1 MRHVAPPEAATTNAP
16 FALVTRISN
25 ALRLSAV
32 DKCAARLGLAAGMAL
47 ADARARHPALAT
59 LPHDVAA
66 DARALAR
73 LAAGMARFT
82 PLVSLDP
89 PDGLVLDITGCAHL
103 FGGEAQL
110 AQQAAAQAGFA
121 CRHAFADHAAAAR
134 ALVRYGGGGRVGRGG
149 GGGGASDIRTLPLAA
164 LELSEDALAGLRR
177 AGLRTL
183 GDLARRP
190 TAGLAARFGEE
201 MVARLRAILGETAR
215 PITPRPTP
223 VPIRAQTR
231 FAEPIART
239 DTVLDVL
246 EALLVE
252 TGRQMAAR
260 QLGGRRFAV
269 TLERSD
275 GARRCLTVDTGRPT
289 RDPATIMRL
298 FAERIDNLADPI
310 DPGFGFDAIT
320 LSVPRAEALAARQAT
335 LEHQPDTDDT
345 IAALIDRLS
354 TRLGPD
360 RVRRLIPSD
369 TYIPEKAQYLAPATQ
384 SSAPAWPVI
393 RADAPRPLVLFDPP
407 QPITAIA
414 SVPDGPP
421 QRFRWR
427 GRLHDIAHAEGPER
441 IAPEWWRRTNGHLPG
456 QHGLTRDYY
465 RVEDADG
472 RRFWLLRHGLFDER
486 SDPLWYIHGLF
497 A

>member
-1 MRHVAPPEAATTNAP
+1 MRHVAPPEAANANAP
-16 FALVTRISN
+16 FALVTRVSN

-32 DKCAARLGLAAGMAL
+32 DECAARLGLVAGMAL

-59 LPHDVAA
+59 LPHDCAA
-66 DARALAR
+66 DERALAQ
-73 LAAGMARFT
+73 LAAGMVRFT

-103 FGGEAQL
+103 FGGEATL
-110 AQQAAAQAGFA
+110 AQHAAAQAGFA

-134 ALVRYGGGGRVGRGG
+134 ALVRYGGGGAGG
-149 GGGGASDIRTLPLAA
+149 GGGGDIRALPLTA
-164 LELSEDALAGLRR
+164 LELSEHALAGLRR

-190 TAGLAARFGEE
+190 MAGLAARFGEE

-252 TGRQMAAR
+252 TARQMAAR
-260 QLGGRRFAV
+260 QLGGRRFTV

-275 GARRCLTVDTGRPT
+275 GARRRLTVDTGRPT

-310 DPGFGFDAIT
+310 DPGFGFDSIT
-320 LSVPRAEALAARQAT
+320 LSVPHAEALAARQAT
-335 LEHQPDTDDT
+335 LDHQPDTDDT

-354 TRLGPD
+354 TRLGPA
-360 RVRRLIPSD
+360 RVRRLIPRD

-384 SSAPAWPVI
+384 SSALPWPMVGTNP
-393 RADAPRPLVLFDPP
+393 PRPLVLFDPP

-441 IAPEWWRRTNGHLPG
+441 IAPEWWRRTDGHLPG
-456 QHGLTRDYY
+456 RHGLTRDYY
-465 RVEDADG
+465 RVEDIEG

-486 SDPLWYIHGLF
+486 RDPLWYIHGLF